1 MSLDTT
7 DSRGENA
14 VSTAQARTTAAHW
27 RAMAAH
33 RGQAVAVR
41 TPDES
46 ITYAHLLAESDR
58 RARAIAAAV
67 DDARVPIAV
76 EVESDVAS
84 VISVLAVLCTGHP
97 VILLDPF
104 LPDERRDHI
113 LRLSGARRLSPA
125 EITELPDPG
134 VEGPEPGP
142 DDPSILIFTSGST
155 VKPKGVLY
163 AQRAWVN
170 QAVDGRDFLELA
182 PQDRAAVLLP
192 LSYGAGFECLV
203 MTLLNG
209 ATMMLWDV
217 RRRGTTDLRTWLVEQ
232 AATTV
237 HSTPSLLRSW
247 LADMTAAGAVDTVR
261 LLSTCGEPVHSDDVA
276 TLRRTLM
283 PAGVFCSWSGS
294 SETGNLAFNRFPAQ
308 REVPSGVIPV
318 GRPATDKH
326 VRIVGEDGR
335 DLPPGTVGEVV
346 VESAHLALGYFN
358 DPDQT
363 AAKFTALGNGRRRYR
378 TGDLGRFD
386 DDGQL
391 YLLGRR
397 DDAIK
402 VRGYLVEPA
411 EVEAAIRALP
421 WATDVV
427 VTADRAAGRLT
438 AHVAVDPDKWSP
450 SPSEI
455 RQALSAS
462 LAPWM
467 IPRDVVVLAE
477 LPRNE
482 RGKVD
487 RGALPRPPARVIEP
501 MRGLTEANLEILWLD
516 VLALDEVGRAEDFIS
531 LGGDSLA
538 AAALLKQV
546 SERWFVDIS
555 TAEFAREPTIVG
567 LGRLLD
573 NASRRRV
580 RSEGAGAGTI
590 TLLRGGTGVPLFLV
604 SGAGAPAVSLL
615 PLVRELS
622 GDYPVYGLQSHGLER
637 KGRADHTIRA
647 AARRVIADI
656 TEVAPHGPFR
666 VGGYSFGGFVALEAA
681 ATLAGNGHDCEAVI
695 LIDPLFEPELVARI
709 RSGAPRR
716 RFSIAR
722 RSTVVRSTPDRSAAP
737 DRFGDDTEPAGP
749 RTLSERL
756 TARWSK
762 LLMGFLVT
770 TAGLIRLPTV
780 THWSVFWDLSRRM
793 IRRHR
798 PAAYRGSAVLV
809 ASSSNT
815 DDQADWEKLVGT
827 LDVVRVTGDHHAMM
841 RTPRVTEVAAAVNAV
856 LEQFSGSDG
865 RGR

>member
-155 VKPKGVLY
+155 GKPKGVLY

-487 RGALPRPPARVIEP
+487 RAALPPPPPRSP
-501 MRGLTEANLEILWLD
+501 GPLRGLTEADLAQLWQEILG
-516 VLALDEVGRAEDFIS
+516 LDEIGRHEDFVS

-538 AAALLKQV
+538 AVTMLRRVAD
-546 SERWFVDIS
+546 RWLVDIP
-555 TAEFAREPTIVG
+555 TAEFAADPTIAA
-567 LGRLLD
+567 LGALLD
-573 NASRRRV
+573 DANRVRRRT
-580 RSEGAGAGTI
+580 EGTGSITRLRPGTGRPLFIAAGAG
-590 TLLRGGTGVPLFLV
+590 
-604 SGAGAPAVSLL
+604 SPAASLL
-615 PLVRELS
+615 PLVRELG
-622 GDYPVYGLQSHGLER
+622 GDYPVHGLQAHGLER
-637 KGRADHTIRA
+637 RGRADRTIRA
-647 AARRVIADI
+647 AAHRAVRDI
-656 TEVAPHGPFR
+656 RTVQPEGPYR
-666 VGGYSFGGFVALEAA
+666 LCGYSYGGFVMLET
-681 ATLAGNGHDCEAVI
+681 ATILAEQGRSCDAVV
-695 LIDPLFEPELVARI
+695 LLDALFEPELLARVTGTPVHPTVP
-709 RSGAPRR
+709 SGDRPAL
-716 RFSIAR
+716 
-722 RSTVVRSTPDRSAAP
+722 PDRAGTGDSAEQAAP
-737 DRFGDDTEPAGP
+737 PA
-749 RTLSERL
+749 LL
-756 TARWSK
+756 ARAV
-762 LLMGFLVT
+762 LLWNKALMSALVAG
-770 TAGLIRLPTV
+770 AGLLRLPTSV
-780 THWSVFWDLSRRM
+780 QWTVFWDLGRRL

-798 PAAYRGSAVLV
+798 PTVYNGCAVIV
-809 ASSSNT
+809 MASSNPDGT
-815 DDQADWEKLVGT
+815 EGWEKLVTGGLT
-827 LDVVRVTGDHHAMM
+827 TTRVSGDHHSMM
-841 RTPRVTEVAAAVNAV
+841 RAPSVEATARA
-856 LEQFSGSDG
+856 LESALESALDEEEPQ
-865 RGR
+865 